1 MHDESRF
8 QQKGMRKM
16 TDLPQEERL
25 KPDQLR
31 SMTECE
37 RAIHAIAEKTGK
49 SPLNIWRVNEIRL
62 SELASTVDFKPDLDP
77 LGIISLLVIEIIV
90 LYVLY
95 ASFCATGWYGFTAG
109 ILVFWALMNIEIVC
123 LMFKQKL
130 LVPFGKKLRSLS
142 GVLFSIISNLFGFL
156 STPDSVAN
164 RSTRALFGVLLAMA
178 MISILN
184 SLPELLWNH
193 SVKERDGYGEQL
205 SILRS
210 VRPLFVGGRGSSSK
224 LSVENKS
231 SLTSCARLRKVVDWD

>member
-1 MHDESRF
+1 
-8 QQKGMRKM
+8 M

-49 SPLNIWRVNEIRL
+49 SPLDIWRVNEIRL
-62 SELASTVDFKPDLDP
+62 SELASKVDLKPNHDP
-77 LGIISLLVIEIIV
+77 LGIILLLVIEIIV

-95 ASFCATGWYGFTAG
+95 ASLGVTGWYVFLAG
-109 ILVFWALMNIEIVC
+109 ILAFGVLMNIEMVC
-123 LMFKQKL
+123 FMFMQKL
-130 LVPFGKKLRSLS
+130 LVPFGKILRSLCS
-142 GVLFSIISNLFGFL
+142 LLGVVFSVILTMFGFL

-164 RSTRALFGVLLAMA
+164 RSTRALISVLLAMA
-178 MISILN
+178 IVSFWH
-184 SLPELLWNH
+184 SLTELFWNH
-193 SVKERDGYGEQL
+193 SVKKRDNYGEQL

-210 VRPLFVGGRGSSSK
+210 VRPLFVGGGGSSSK